1 MNRSWLLLALLGC
14 GAAMADSST
23 NTATINNS
31 GKQYNGMASVN
42 QAGGDQN
49 QQSNNVVIA
58 VGKNAQANIAVTQHI
73 SGAAA
78 DRSLN
83 AKAAIQGD
91 SFTNG
96 NGVLSINQSAGAQNQ
111 MINAVRIS
119 VNAGPQGIDDSV
131 MSQQNVALA
140 TDSGLTPTTGSRQVV
155 TSDQAFT
162 GSRGVVQVNQ
172 SAGVGNRVANTLNL
186 RLN

>member
-1 MNRSWLLLALLGC
+1 MNHSWMLLAALSC
-14 GAAMADSST
+14 TAALADSNNS
-23 NTATINNS
+23 ATIDSS
-31 GKQYNGMASVN
+31 GAHYNGVVLIN
-42 QAGGDQN
+42 QAAGDQ
-49 QQSNNVVIA
+49 QQLSNNVAIA
-58 VGKNAQANIAVTQHI
+58 VGHNAQANITVTQKI
-73 SGAAA
+73 NGAAA

-83 AKAAIQGD
+83 ANTTIQGN
-91 SFTNG
+91 SFSNG
-96 NGVLSINQSAGAQNQ
+96 NGVLSVNQSAGAQNQ

-119 VNAGPQGIDDSV
+119 VSAGPQSIDDSV

>member
-1 MNRSWLLLALLGC
+1 MKRSWILITALGC
-14 GAAMADSST
+14 TTAMADS
-23 NTATINNS
+23 NNNAVIDNS
-31 GKQYNGMASVN
+31 GTQYNGVALIN
-42 QAGGDQN
+42 QVAGDQ
-49 QQSNNVVIA
+49 QQLSNNLAIT
-58 VGKNAQANIAVTQHI
+58 VGRNAASNLTVTQTI
-73 SGAAA
+73 SGAVA

-83 AKAAIQGD
+83 ANAAIQGNAF
-91 SFTNG
+91 SHG
-96 NGVLSINQSAGAQNQ
+96 NGALSVNQSAGAQNQ

-119 VNAGPQGIDDSV
+119 VSAGPQSIDDSV

-140 TDSGLTPTTGSRQVV
+140 TDSGLTSTTGSRQVV

-172 SAGVGNRVANTLNL
+172 SAGVGNQVANTLNL

>member
-1 MNRSWLLLALLGC
+1 MNRFWMLLAVLGC
-14 GAAMADSST
+14 TAAMADSDNSST
-23 NTATINNS
+23 IDNA
-31 GKQYNGMASVN
+31 GKQYNGVVLIN
-42 QAGGDQN
+42 QASGDQH
-49 QQSNNVVIA
+49 QLSNNVAIVS
-58 VGKNAQANIAVTQHI
+58 GHNAQATINVTQKI
-73 SGAAA
+73 SGASA

-83 AKAAIQGD
+83 AKTTIQGN
-91 SFTNG
+91 SFSNG
-96 NGVLSINQSAGAQNQ
+96 NGALSVNQSAGAQNQ

-119 VNAGPQGIDDSV
+119 LNAGPQSIDDSV

-140 TDSGLTPTTGSRQVV
+140 TDSGLTPTTGNRQVV

>member
-1 MNRSWLLLALLGC
+1 MNRSLLLLAALSC
-14 GAAMADSST
+14 TTAMADS
-23 NTATINNS
+23 NNS
-31 GKQYNGMASVN
+31 STIDNTGKQYNGVVLIN
-42 QAGGDQN
+42 QAAGDQ
-49 QQSNNVVIA
+49 QQLSNNLAIST
-58 VGKNAQANIAVTQHI
+58 GHNAQTNIAITQKI
-73 SGAAA
+73 SGAPA

-83 AKAAIQGD
+83 ANTAIQGN
-91 SFTNG
+91 SFSNG
-96 NGVLSINQSAGAQNQ
+96 NGALSVNQSAGAQNQ

-119 VNAGPQGIDDSV
+119 VNAGPQSIDDSV

-140 TDSGLTPTTGSRQVV
+140 TDSGLTSTTGSRQVV

-162 GSRGVVQVNQ
+162 GNRGVVQVNQ